1 MTYLFKNIFEWFY
14 KSKLYA
20 FILIFYAYLCWLMLE
35 ITLQYIPIKLDVA
48 FLAIK
53 QDYIHLLH
61 YRIAFFIH
69 VFSSIFVLLA
79 GFTQFSKYIRKKYSS
94 IHRKIGWLYI
104 TFILLFSAP
113 SGLIIGFYANGG
125 FFSQLAFCMLA
136 IIWFVCTYMATTSI
150 AKCQIISHEIW
161 MIRSFSLTLS
171 ALTLRAWKYIIVA
184 LFQPRPMDVYQIVA
198 WLGWV
203 LNLVIAEIIIFKK
216 YEKKYFI

>member
-1 MTYLFKNIFEWFY
+1 MMYVFKNIFEWFY

-35 ITLQYIPIKLDVA
+35 ITLQYIPVKLDVA

-53 QDYIHLLH
+53 QDYIHFLH

-69 VFSSIFVLLA
+69 VFSSVFVLLA
-79 GFTQFSKYIRKKYSS
+79 GFTQFSKYLRKKHPS
-94 IHRKIGWLYI
+94 IHRKIGWMYI
-104 TFILLFSAP
+104 ICVLVFSAP
-113 SGLIIGFYANGG
+113 SGFIIGIYANGG
-125 FFSQLAFCMLA
+125 SFSQLAFCILA
-136 IIWFVCTYMATTSI
+136 VLWFLYTYKATTSI
-150 AKCQIISHEIW
+150 AKHQIISHEIW

-184 LFQPRPMDVYQIVA
+184 MFQPRPMDVYQIVA

-203 LNLVIAEIIIFKK
+203 LNLVIAEIIILKK
-216 YEKKYFI
+216 YEKKHFI